1 MSEQR
6 LSLLIAGGG
15 ILCLLIQL
23 VVSLT
28 DSPARRAQQT
38 AQKVAFESVH
48 IRADKRAARLGPRL
62 GAALVKGDTKL
73 IQGELDQA
81 ILADPE
87 LVEIGLVDGTD
98 KDLTVVASSDP
109 NRIGK
114 SIAGPAEAM
123 VRASINAGFD
133 RRAEDSVSEQRVLMA
148 LPVHHNNNTLA
159 TLYMVLTTA
168 GLEDDLSRVVLS
180 MAPPRVPAWLSI
192 LLGLIG
198 LGAAIGML
206 VNSERK
212 QAQQVLRMQEVVEQ
226 MAMGHF
232 ESRLDPQDVPNL
244 AGTAERLN
252 AMAEQVQLLQEA
264 QLAGEEHAT
273 RVEQELQDAQVV
285 QQTLMPDV
293 RRIARG
299 PLQLC
304 GVYRSASKLSGD
316 WWHYYPLDD
325 HRTLLVLADVVGH
338 GIGSAVVGAMAY
350 GCAAQMHQDHLS
362 DLKPEMLLQRLN
374 QAIWST
380 TRGKFTMS
388 CFAAI
393 IDTRESLL
401 TFASGAHAFPLL
413 FRARDQTKPF
423 IPLVVAGSPLGSG
436 DAAKFSANTQ
446 AFEPGDLLI
455 CYTDGLI
462 EAANATGDQFG
473 DKRVRQTVQR
483 AYTRNVEEICEML
496 LGEVSRFVGSAE
508 LEDDQTLVVAR
519 HATSTSHTTG
529 ASAGPPTQ
537 A

>member
-28 DSPARRAQQT
+28 DSPGRRAQLT
-38 AQKVAFESVH
+38 AQKMAFESVH
-48 IRADKRAARLGPRL
+48 LRADKRVARLNPRI
-62 GAALVKGDTKL
+62 GAALDKGDIKR
-73 IQGELDQA
+73 IQSELDAA
-81 ILADPE
+81 IQADPE
-87 LVEIGLVDGTD
+87 LVEIGLIDSKD
-98 KDLTVVASSDP
+98 KDLAVIASSDP
-109 NRIGK
+109 GRVGK
-114 SIAGPAEAM
+114 PIAGPAEQA
-123 VRASINAGFD
+123 VRESINDGFIP
-133 RRAEDSVSEQRVLMA
+133 RAEDSPTEQRVLIA
-148 LPVHHNNNTLA
+148 QPVRHNNQTLA
-159 TLYMVLTTA
+159 TLYMVMTTA
-168 GLEDDLSRVVLS
+168 GLEDDLSKVVLTLS
-180 MAPPRVPAWLSI
+180 PPRVPAWLPI
-192 LLGLIG
+192 LLGLLG
-198 LGAAIGML
+198 LGAALGML
-206 VNSERK
+206 ITADRK
-212 QAQQVLRMQEVVEQ
+212 QLVQALRVQEVVEQ

-232 ESRLDPQDVPNL
+232 EARLDPQDVPYL
-244 AGTAERLN
+244 SGTAERLN
-252 AMAEQVQLLQEA
+252 AMAEQVQLLQQA

-299 PLQLC
+299 PLQMC
-304 GVYRSASKLSGD
+304 GVYRSATKLSGD
-316 WWHYYPLDD
+316 WWHYYPLDEN
-325 HRTLLVLADVVGH
+325 RTMLVLADVVGH

-362 DLKPEMLLQRLN
+362 ALRPEMLLSRLN

-393 IDTRESLL
+393 IDTKESQL

-413 FRARDQTKPF
+413 FRARDQQKPF
-423 IPLVVAGSPLGSG
+423 IPLVAAGSPLGSG
-436 DAAKFSANTQ
+436 DTAKFSANTQ
-446 AFEPGDLLI
+446 PFTPGDLLI

-473 DKRVRQTVQR
+473 DRRVRQTVQR
-483 AYTRNVEEICEML
+483 SYTRNVEEICELL

-508 LEDDQTLVVAR
+508 LEDDQTLVIVC
-519 HATSTSHTTG
+519 HAT
-529 ASAGPPTQ
+529 AAGGPV
-537 A
+537 AG